1 MFSAKS
7 EMIKMKIE
15 EAICGEIP
23 ELEPL
28 KQAISITNTTITEL
42 MQIREVEGVYI
53 AVSMNP
59 EYCDITTRAGNIKQ
73 RYDVEELRTFATEAY
88 CPFCC
93 CAENPFSET
102 CADCVLY
109 EFMKVLEENS
119 RELDIPQED
128 EEE

>member
-1 MFSAKS
+1 
-7 EMIKMKIE
+7 MKIE
-15 EAICGEIP
+15 EAICGDIP

-42 MQIREVEGVYI
+42 MQIREVEGVNI
-53 AVSMNP
+53 AVRMNP

-102 CADCVLY
+102 CANCALY

-119 RELDIPQED
+119 RELDIPQE
-128 EEE
+128 EEEE